1 MKKQPTKLPRGR
13 PPKTDDERADDRLE
27 IRLTAAEK
35 SVWQEAAERDTMK
48 LSSWIKDRLN
58 KAASSKPKLR

>member
-1 MKKQPTKLPRGR
+1 MKKLPQKMPRGR
-13 PPKTDDERADDRLE
+13 PPKPDEERADSLVQ

-35 SVWQEAAERDTMK
+35 AMWQEAAERDAVK
-48 LSSWIKDRLN
+48 LSAWIKDRLN